1 MALQLTADM
10 RAVVDAAGLCFA
22 VTVTPDGRPN
32 LSPKGTVGVWDE
44 SHLYFCDI
52 ASPGTRANLEANP
65 WIELNLVDQTSRRGY
80 RFFGTATLHREDDVY
95 RRATGQLRAA
105 WGHEYDVECVVLV
118 EVLRAAPL
126 ISPGYQHVS
135 SEWQMRALW
144 KARRAQLDRA
154 FEEHLKSIGTT

>member
-1 MALQLTADM
+1 MAVQLTADM
-10 RAVVDAAGLCFA
+10 RAVVAAASLCFA
-22 VTVTPDGRPN
+22 ATVTPDGKPN

-44 SHLYFCDI
+44 SHLFFCDI
-52 ASPGTRANLEANP
+52 ASPGTRANLAANP

-80 RFFGTATLHREDDVY
+80 RFFGTATLHRDDEVY
-95 RRATGQLRAA
+95 RRATSQIFAKAGQTYA
-105 WGHEYDVECVVLV
+105 VECVVLV

-126 ISPGYQHVS
+126 TSPGYQHVS
-135 SEWQMRALW
+135 SEWQMRELW